1 MRQGYTPQVMRLYSQ
16 KLRFRI
22 GLAGRAV
29 RAARTALL
37 PLLALLA
44 VAHAQPRVVVSIA
57 PYREPLERLA
67 GDDAIVDVLLP
78 PGASP
83 HAFDPTPR
91 DVARLQDA
99 DLVVVNGGLD
109 SWALELV
116 DALGGDAPVFVAL
129 EALPADAFLLGG
141 HDHAEA
147 DPEPADE
154 PAERPDDDHAD
165 DDHPDDGDADQH
177 AGAPTG
183 PLAGD
188 GVDLAE
194 VNPHVWLDPVRMGTI
209 VAALGETLARIVP
222 EDAARIAERTDAYL
236 AELRALDAELAGRLA
251 PVAGAAFV
259 PFHDAWPY
267 FADRY
272 GLDLVLEV
280 EPFPGR
286 EPSAR
291 ALREAIEAIDAAGAR
306 AVFTEVQLDDRP
318 ARVLADEA
326 GVALAV
332 LDPIGGTEGR
342 RSYAELL
349 RYNAAAVAEAL
360 RAP

>member
-1 MRQGYTPQVMRLYSQ
+1 MRLCSQ
-16 KLRFRI
+16 QLRIRP
-22 GLAGRAV
+22 GVAR
-29 RAARTALL
+29 RAARALPAALL

-44 VAHAQPRVVVSIA
+44 VAHAQPRLVASIA
-57 PYREPLERLA
+57 PYREPLERIA
-67 GDDAIVDVLLP
+67 GDRAVVDVLLP

-83 HAFDPTPR
+83 EAFEPTPR

-99 DLVVVNGGLD
+99 DLVVLNGGLD
-109 SWALELV
+109 DWTLALLG
-116 DALGGDAPVFVAL
+116 ALGGEVRVFVAL
-129 EALPADAFLLGG
+129 EALPADAFLLDG
-141 HDHAEA
+141 HDRGARDA
-147 DPEPADE
+147 
-154 PAERPDDDHAD
+154 DHAD
-165 DDHPDDGDADQH
+165 GQADDPAGDAAD
-177 AGAPTG
+177 ARA
-183 PLAGD
+183 AGD
-188 GVDLAE
+188 VDLAD
-194 VNPHVWLDPVRMGTI
+194 VNPHVWLDPVRMRTI
-209 VAALGETLARIVP
+209 VAAIGATLAEIEP
-222 EDAARIAERTDAYL
+222 EDAAAIAERTDAYL
-236 AELRALDAELAGRLA
+236 DELRVLDAELTRVLA

-291 ALREAIEAIDAAGAR
+291 ALREAIGAIDASGAR

-326 GVALAV
+326 GVALGV
-332 LDPIGGTEGR
+332 LDPLGGTEGR

>member
-1 MRQGYTPQVMRLYSQ
+1 MRGYSQ
-16 KLRFRI
+16 QLR
-22 GLAGRAV
+22 ARACV
-29 RAARTALL
+29 AAWTAPALRAAVLAI
-37 PLLALLA
+37 LALLA

-67 GDDAIVDVLLP
+67 GDRAVVDVLLP

-91 DVARLQDA
+91 DVARLEAA

-109 SWALELV
+109 RWALELV
-116 DALGGDAPVFVAL
+116 DALGRDVPVFVAL

-141 HDHAEA
+141 HDH
-147 DPEPADE
+147 DE
-154 PAERPDDDHAD
+154 PGRGDERAR
-165 DDHPDDGDADQH
+165 A
-177 AGAPTG
+177 
-183 PLAGD
+183 
-188 GVDLAE
+188 GVDLAD
-194 VNPHVWLDPVRMGTI
+194 VNPHVWLDPVRMRSI
-209 VAALGETLARIVP
+209 VAAIGATLAQISPGV
-222 EDAARIAERTDAYL
+222 AAAIAERTDAYL
-236 AELRALDAELAGRLA
+236 DELRALDVELSLILA
-251 PVAGAAFV
+251 PVSGAAFV

-272 GLDLVLEV
+272 GLDLVLEI

-291 ALREAIEAIDAAGAR
+291 ALREAIEAIGAADAR

-326 GVALAV
+326 GVALGI
-332 LDPIGGTEGR
+332 LDPIGGSEGR
-342 RSYAELL
+342 RTYGELL

-360 RAP
+360 GGP

>member
-1 MRQGYTPQVMRLYSQ
+1 
-16 KLRFRI
+16 
-22 GLAGRAV
+22 LAR
-29 RAARTALL
+29 RAARALRAALL
-37 PLLALLA
+37 PVLALLA

-57 PYREPLERLA
+57 PYQEPLQRLA
-67 GDDAIVDVLLP
+67 GDRAVVDVLLP

-91 DVARLQDA
+91 DVARLRDA

-109 SWALELV
+109 AWALELV

-141 HDHAEA
+141 HDHEGE
-147 DPEPADE
+147 DPDPSDEHADE
-154 PAERPDDDHAD
+154 AAAPR
-165 DDHPDDGDADQH
+165 
-177 AGAPTG
+177 AGG
-183 PLAGD
+183 

-209 VAALGETLARIVP
+209 VAALGETLAEIAP
-222 EDAARIAERTDAYL
+222 EDAAQVAERTDAYL
-236 AELRALDAELAGRLA
+236 AELRALDDELTRLLA

-272 GLDLVLEV
+272 GLDLILEV

-291 ALREAIEAIDAAGAR
+291 ALRDAIEAIDAAGAR

-326 GVALAV
+326 GVALGV

-349 RYNAAAVAEAL
+349 RFNAAAIAEAL